1 MTPIPLKMASLT
13 SPEGPGMPAH
23 RTETGFVLFGK
34 GIPFRSL
41 TLLVVC
47 LALIGACSTGAAQDA
62 PLVAEAVAAE
72 SKGQVILKTDDIVG
86 INVFGEESLSGA
98 FRIGPDGAMVFP
110 LLGSIPAAGKTAEAL
125 GSDIKSRLEKDYIR
139 SAQVAVA
146 ITEEA
151 KLAPNS
157 VTVIGQVM
165 RPGQV
170 TFEQGTTLDLFTAIS
185 FAGGL
190 AERADKGRIELKR
203 REGDDLRTQILNLE
217 GDRVTKL
224 TDKDTLIVHALP
236 EEKKMEEV
244 IQTVTVIG
252 EVRTPGQIPMKKEQ
266 PLDIITAIAMAGG
279 FTDVARPSRIF
290 IRRVVDGTVQTFEV
304 NVSKMQK
311 DNSAPFM
318 LLPDDTVTVP
328 QSVF

>member
-1 MTPIPLKMASLT
+1 MLFFLSGL
-13 SPEGPGMPAH
+13 GG
-23 RTETGFVLFGK
+23 GFSVM
-34 GIPFRSL
+34 
-41 TLLVVC
+41 
-47 LALIGACSTGAAQDA
+47 AAQDQQ
-62 PLVAEAVAAE
+62 AVPRVDE
-72 SKGQVILKTDDIVG
+72 SVQGADKVGAHVSVLKADDIVG
-86 INVFGEESLSGA
+86 INVFGETSLSGA
-98 FRIGPDGAMVFP
+98 FKIGPDGAIVFP
-110 LLGSIPAAGKTAEAL
+110 LLGSIPASGQSTEAL
-125 GSDIKSRLEKDYIR
+125 GSEIKARLERDYIR
-139 SAQVAVA
+139 SAQVSVA

-170 TFEQGTTLDLFTAIS
+170 AFEQGTTLDLFTAIS

-203 REGDDLRTQILNLE
+203 REGDDLRTEILHLE
-217 GDRVTKL
+217 SDRVTKL
-224 TDKDTLIVHALP
+224 RDKDTLVVHALP
-236 EEKKMEEV
+236 EEVKMEEV
-244 IQTVTVIG
+244 IQTVTIIG
-252 EVRTPGQIPMKKEQ
+252 EVRTPGQVPMKKDQ

-279 FTDVARPSRIF
+279 FSDVARPTRVF
-290 IRRVVDGTVQTFEV
+290 VRRVVDGKVQTFEV

-318 LLPDDTVTVP
+318 LAPDDTVTVP